1 MMLARDEGIKCAAMK
16 VVMMSPLPEQPIS
29 EFMDSANEVLL
40 PELNY
45 EGQFAGIVSGTLGRP
60 VNRLNMVPGT
70 PMRVDDILNEI
81 RRLAGREAKDAA

>member
-1 MMLARDEGIKCAAMK
+1 MLFRS
-16 VVMMSPLPEQPIS
+16 VVMMSPLPEQPITD
-29 EFMDSANEVLL
+29 FMDSASEVLI

-70 PMRVDDILNEI
+70 PMRVDDILAEI
-81 RRLAGREAKDAA
+81 RKLAGRDKRDAA